1 MGVSFFLI
9 LDILTTGTNAGRLAS
24 AGHDGSQRC
33 CSCSETSPAKYSL
46 VSCSSATDPS
56 ICSSDCAA
64 ARQLEPMNPRV

>member
-9 LDILTTGTNAGRLAS
+9 LGFLTTDTNAGRHAS
-24 AGHDGSQRC
+24 ATHDGSQRC
-33 CSCSETSPAKYSL
+33 CNCSETPPAKYSL

-56 ICSSDCAA
+56 ICASDCAA